1 MSPEE
6 KRDLQY
12 RASRAISAPVPK
24 SVLEGSASRAADY
37 KKVAA
42 LVGAFVRSG
51 SQVERARVHILRLEG
66 MQGLSS

>member
-12 RASRAISAPVPK
+12 RARRAISAPVPK
-24 SVLEGSASRAADY
+24 SILSGSASGCAEY

-51 SQVERARVHILRLEG
+51 AQIERARVHISRLET